1 MKTRGLSAVAG
12 HSSNTLMFRAWLE
25 LARISNLPTVWTN
38 VAAGWLLAGGGLDA
52 RLGWLLV
59 AGSLL
64 YTGGMILNDA
74 ADVKFDR
81 EHRRERPIPS
91 GRVGSATAWGVGLGL
106 LAVGWILAVQ
116 PGAARWPTVTALVV
130 CILFYDF
137 YHKPW
142 RGAVWVMGLCR
153 TLLMLT
159 AASPLLAG
167 VGGES
172 KMEVLHQALVLGAYI
187 VGLTQVARAESV
199 PGGVGTG
206 ARVFAR
212 MLLLAPA
219 LLALGAGLDAR
230 ARLVPLAV
238 LVLIF
243 LVWIEGCLRLIRR
256 GGPAIGRAVGW
267 LLAGIPLVDALAVGR
282 VSLPLACGFVAL
294 APLLRL
300 WQRWIAAT

>member
-1 MKTRGLSAVAG
+1 ML
-12 HSSNTLMFRAWLE
+12 RAWLE

-38 VAAGWLLAGGGLDA
+38 VAAGWLLMGGGWDA
-52 RLGWLLV
+52 RLGWLLL

-91 GRVGSATAWGVGLGL
+91 GRVRFDVAWIVGLLMLWAGL
-106 LAVGWILAVQ
+106 RVAVSWGG
-116 PGAARWPTVTALVV
+116 GANVWTVAALVV
-130 CILFYDF
+130 AILFYDL

-142 RGAVWVMGLCR
+142 SGAVWVMGACR
-153 TLLMLT
+153 TLLVLM
-159 AASPLLAG
+159 AASALGDPAAGDGDPAEGAVLRHALA
-167 VGGES
+167 
-172 KMEVLHQALVLGAYI
+172 LGAYI
-187 VGLTQVARAESV
+187 VGLTLVARAESA
-199 PGGVGTG
+199 PGGVSPL
-206 ARVFAR
+206 ARIFAR

-219 LLALGAGLDAR
+219 LLALAA
-230 ARLVPLAV
+230 AVAAPTRLVPMV
-238 LVLIF
+238 GLVLLF
-243 LVWIEGCLRLIRR
+243 LVWTEGCLRLIRR

-267 LLAGIPLVDALAVGR
+267 LLAGIPLVDALAVGQ
-282 VSLPLACGFVAL
+282 VSLPLAAGFVAL

>member
-1 MKTRGLSAVAG
+1 
-12 HSSNTLMFRAWLE
+12 MFRAWLE

-38 VAAGWLLAGGGLDA
+38 VAAGWLLMGGGWDA
-52 RLGWLLV
+52 RLGWLWV

-74 ADVKFDR
+74 ADVRYDR

-91 GRVGSATAWGVGLGL
+91 GRVGAATAWGVGLGML
-106 LAVGWILAVQ
+106 GVGGFLAVWLAS
-116 PGAARWPTVTALVV
+116 ASALTIALLIA

-142 RGAVWVMGLCR
+142 SGAVWVMGACR
-153 TLLMLT
+153 TLLVLM
-159 AASPLLAG
+159 AASALGDPAA
-167 VGGES
+167 GES
-172 KMEVLHQALVLGAYI
+172 DPAEVAVLRHALALGAYI
-187 VGLTQVARAESV
+187 VGLTLVARAESA
-199 PGGVGTG
+199 PGGVSTV
-206 ARVFAR
+206 ARIFAR

-219 LLALGAGLDAR
+219 LLALGAVVGEPT
-230 ARLVPLAV
+230 RLVPTV
-238 LVLIF
+238 GLVLLF
-243 LVWIEGCLRLIRR
+243 LVWTEGCLRLIRR

-267 LLAGIPLVDALAVGR
+267 LLAGIPLVDALTVGQ
-282 VSLPLACGFVAL
+282 VSLPLAAGFVAL

>member
-1 MKTRGLSAVAG
+1 
-12 HSSNTLMFRAWLE
+12 MFRAWLE

-38 VAAGWLLAGGGLDA
+38 VAAGWLLMGGGWDA
-52 RLGWLLV
+52 SLGWLLL

-91 GRVGSATAWGVGLGL
+91 GRVSAVSAWSGGLSL
-106 LAVGWILAVQ
+106 LAAGGFLAVQ
-116 PGAARWPTVTALVV
+116 GGGAGVLTVALLTA

-142 RGAVWVMGLCR
+142 SGAVWVMGACR
-153 TLLMLT
+153 TLLVLM
-159 AASPLLAG
+159 AASALGDPAAG
-167 VGGES
+167 AGDPAEGV
-172 KMEVLHQALVLGAYI
+172 VLRHALGLGAYI
-187 VGLTQVARAESV
+187 VGLTLVARAESA
-199 PGGVGTG
+199 PGGVSWL
-206 ARVFAR
+206 ARLFAR
-212 MLLLAPA
+212 LLLLAPV
-219 LLALGAGLDAR
+219 LLTLASAIGQPVRWVPTLG
-230 ARLVPLAV
+230 
-238 LVLIF
+238 LVLLF
-243 LVWIEGCLRLIRR
+243 LVWTEGCLRLIHR

-267 LLAGIPLVDALAVGR
+267 LLAGIPLVDALAVGQ
-282 VSLPLACGFVAL
+282 VSLPLAGGFVAL